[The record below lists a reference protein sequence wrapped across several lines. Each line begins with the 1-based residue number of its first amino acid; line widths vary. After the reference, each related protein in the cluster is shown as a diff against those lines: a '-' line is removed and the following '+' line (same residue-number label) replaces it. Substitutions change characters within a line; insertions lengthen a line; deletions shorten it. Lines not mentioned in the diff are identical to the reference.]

1 MKKVNACILV
11 IAFLVV
17 CGQTAQTTA
26 EEQTVDIWTATATGN
41 IEAIK
46 KNLAAGTDVDAKQP
60 PGGGTPLLVAATFGR
75 AEAAK
80 FLIEKGANV
89 NASSNDGATALHG
102 AAFFCHAEIVKL
114 LLDRGA
120 KVNAKN
126 IRGETPLD
134 AVAGSWS
141 HDL

>member
-1 MKKVNACILV
+1 MKKPSVTISIIAAVFMLVCIDIKPLW
-11 IAFLVV
+11 AAKS
-17 CGQTAQTTA
+17 QPPDT
-26 EEQTVDIWTATATGN
+26 DIWMAAARGN

-46 KNLAAGTDVDAKQP
+46 QHLEAGTDVDAKQP
-60 PGGGTPLLVAATFGR
+60 PGSGTPLLVAATFGR

-114 LLDRGA
+114 LLDKGA
-120 KVNAKN
+120 KVNAKQVVS
-126 IRGETPLD
+126 GTLETPTEP
-134 AVAGSWS
+134 
-141 HDL
+141 